1 MKNAMFILTAS
12 AILIISVAIGQ
23 NKPFPQM
30 LNYTGCIKPDNYTQ
44 AQIND
49 AVAAYYDYWK
59 SQYLKSD
66 LTALPGGYYV
76 KGGITG
82 DAEGFQALGSSEGM
96 GYGMI
101 ITVLMAG
108 YDANARTY
116 FDGLYKTL
124 VAFKSGVNPNLMG
137 WVVADAKGAMG
148 HFDSATDGDMD
159 MAYALLLAHYQ
170 WGSAGS
176 INYLAEAKRMITQGL
191 KQSNV
196 TNNNRLNLGDWD
208 DKNAYNTRP
217 SDWMMSHMRS
227 FYQETADPTWLNV
240 INNLYAV
247 YKSFTTNYSPVTG
260 LVTDF
265 IVKNPPEPCPANF
278 LNEYPE
284 TNTYSYNACRFPLRI
299 VLDYALYASADAYT
313 ISNKLVTWV
322 KQKSSGNPATI
333 KNGYRLD
340 GVVNANTSNE
350 AVFISPF
357 VAASIID
364 PANQAFLN
372 SGWNLIKDLK
382 NEYYNDSYNMLC
394 MLLISGNWWK
404 PEITTSTPPVTY
416 PVEPAICVYPNP
428 AYKAESIT
436 LKLAHAESAEIQVIN
451 ALGTVIYRTV
461 LKNTAEE
468 TICLPEMA
476 PGIYLITGYVNSTC
490 IRTKF
495 VYK

>member
-1 MKNAMFILTAS
+1 MKKVIFVLTLSAFIFS
-12 AILIISVAIGQ
+12 AALSQ

-30 LNYTGCIKPDNYTQ
+30 LNYPGCIKPDNYTP
-44 AQIND
+44 AQINK
-49 AVAAYYDYWK
+49 AVSDYYDYWK

-66 LTALPGGYYV
+66 LAALPGGYYV

-108 YDANARTY
+108 YDANAKMY

-124 VAFKSGVNPNLMG
+124 IAFKSSINANLMG

-148 HFDSATDGDMD
+148 HFDSATDGDLD

-170 WGSAGS
+170 WGSAGT
-176 INYLAEAKRMITQGL
+176 INYLAEAKRIITQGL

-217 SDWMMSHMRS
+217 SDWMMSHMRA
-227 FYQETADPTWLNV
+227 FYQETTDPTWLNV
-240 INNLYAV
+240 VNNLYAV
-247 YKSFTTNYSPVTG
+247 YKTFSTTYSPSTG
-260 LVTDF
+260 LLTDF
-265 IVKNPPEPCPANF
+265 IIKDPPEPCPANF

-284 TNTYSYNACRFPLRI
+284 TKTYSYNACRFPLRI
-299 VLDYALYASADAYT
+299 VLDFALYSSTDAYA
-313 ISNKLVTWV
+313 IADKLVTWV

-333 KNGYRLD
+333 KNGYKLD
-340 GVVNANTSNE
+340 GTVNATTSNE
-350 AVFISPF
+350 AVFIAPF
-357 VAASIID
+357 VAASIISTN
-364 PANQAFLN
+364 NQAFLN
-372 SGWNLIKDLK
+372 NGWNLIKNLK
-382 NEYYNDSYNMLC
+382 NEYFNDSYNMLC

-404 PEITTSTPPVTY
+404 PETATSLAPLMHHTDPS
-416 PVEPAICVYPNP
+416 IRIYPNP
-428 AYKAESIT
+428 TNGATSVRLMLE
-436 LKLAHAESAEIQVIN
+436 HAEHAEIQVIN
-451 ALGTVIYRTV
+451 TLGVVIYETR
-461 LKNTAEE
+461 LKNATEE
-468 TICLPEMA
+468 TIWLPELA
-476 PGIYLITGYVNSTC
+476 AGIYFINGYVNGTW

-495 VYK
+495 INQ